1 MNIQE
6 REPFPGHSYPKWVPS
21 RLAKSS
27 IRCRSSN
34 SSNTG
39 EICDAGKSRTRKS
52 AAWKVG
58 RNPLAGGCLR
68 RMRWSRLC
76 PISKG
81 LSNPA
86 PLLCR
91 LQEMRR
97 ERSLN
102 PAGLIGTAKQQL
114 GLQLRAAPRLRRVSR
129 RNRCRD
135 DRRDILADWVL
146 HTCPESILSAA
157 RCALRCTSAAGSGA
171 LAKRKAHLHARA
183 GTVSPAGTAFGC

>member
-1 MNIQE
+1 LQNQAFGVE
-6 REPFPGHSYPKWVPS
+6 SQTAPTPG
-21 RLAKSS
+21 
-27 IRCRSSN
+27 
-34 SSNTG
+34 G
-39 EICDAGKSRTRKS
+39 ICDAGKSRTRKN

-102 PAGLIGTAKQQL
+102 PAGLIGTAKHSSACNCE
-114 GLQLRAAPRLRRVSR
+114 RRLVFAGYRG
-129 RNRCRD
+129 NRYRD

-157 RCALRCTSAAGSGA
+157 RCALRCTSAARSGA
-171 LAKRKAHLHARA
+171 LAKRRAHLHARA